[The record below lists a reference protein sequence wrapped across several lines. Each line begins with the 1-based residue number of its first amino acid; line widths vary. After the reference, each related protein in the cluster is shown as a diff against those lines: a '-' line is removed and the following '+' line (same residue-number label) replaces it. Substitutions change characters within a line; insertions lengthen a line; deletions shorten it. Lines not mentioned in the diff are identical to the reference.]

1 MKKLL
6 LALSMLVCTTVVAQ
20 EQEKDVTK
28 FLGIPI
34 DGYKS
39 EMIQKL
45 KDKGFVYSNYDDTLS
60 GEFNGSSVTL
70 SVVTNNNKVYRVA
83 VFDTNSYS
91 EGDIKIRFNNLCNQF
106 DNNSR
111 YVRVASD
118 SYKLSDSEDISY
130 NMIVN
135 KKRYEAAYYQKT
147 ADGKPCW
154 HKVVWFMIDSSYGEY
169 RIIMFYDNTLNQA
182 NGEDL

>member
-1 MKKLL
+1 
-6 LALSMLVCTTVVAQ
+6 MLVCTTVVAQ

-106 DNNSR
+106 DNSFILLANINEDNSVN
-111 YVRVASD
+111 YVAKSSSD
-118 SYKLSDSEDISY
+118 KIDCGS
-130 NMIVN
+130 IVKSLAVSSSGN
-135 KKRYEAAYYQKT
+135 GGGSKSFAQGGGT
-147 ADGKPCW
+147 
-154 HKVVWFMIDSSYGEY
+154 DSSNVSKLL
-169 RIIMFYDNTLNQA
+169 MSVKDNIKNL
-182 NGEDL
+182 